1 MPVAKLQLFFALS
14 CLHFGFVLEFRVV
27 QIATIQQIDIGTF
40 AILYPKLE
48 LGMVQSRV
56 FANFKE
62 HKAAVSRRR
71 QEVGAR
77 KNCTTTDYPPRGL

>member
-1 MPVAKLQLFFALS
+1 
-14 CLHFGFVLEFRVV
+14 
-27 QIATIQQIDIGTF
+27 
-40 AILYPKLE
+40 
-48 LGMVQSRV
+48 MVQSRV

-77 KNCTTTDYPPRGL
+77 KNCTTTDYPPEGSLTPCKNQLTASLHPLKHSHLPQYSTIECHSGKALNHYHEKLLYLTK